1 MQGEGALTFLGGS
14 SMKSVGFI
22 GAGAMA
28 ESLISGIIGAG
39 FCKPEQIWVT
49 NRSNAERLKQ
59 LRQKWGVNTVPG
71 KAELLRNSH
80 VVVVAVKP
88 KDVAVALQEM
98 RPYVRQNGGPDQL
111 IISVAAGIP
120 IASLERALPSGTPVI
135 RAMPNTSCKVLES
148 ATAIARGAHAQD
160 HHMEQAKQLFSC
172 VGKVVEVEENL
183 LDAVTGLSGS
193 GPAYVYLLAEALI
206 EAGLKLG
213 LPQDV
218 TLTLASQTLYGAA
231 KMLRETGESPSTLRK
246 QVTSPN
252 GTTMAALK
260 ALEEA
265 GFTSALINAVQK
277 ATARARELAQQ
288 FA

>member
-1 MQGEGALTFLGGS
+1 MYR
-14 SMKSVGFI
+14 VGFI

-28 ESLISGIIGAG
+28 ESLISGIINAG
-39 FCKPEQIWVT
+39 FCRPEQIWVT

-59 LRQKWGVNTVPG
+59 VKEKWGVNAVAS
-71 KAELLRNSH
+71 KAELMANSDI
-80 VVVVAVKP
+80 VVVAVKP
-88 KDVAVALQEM
+88 KDMAAALQEM
-98 RPYVRQNGGPDQL
+98 RPHVRTENGEYQL
-111 IISVAAGIP
+111 VISVAAGIP
-120 IASLERALPSGTPVI
+120 IATVERALPDGVPVV

-148 ATAIARGAHAQD
+148 ATAIARGTHARD
-160 HHMEQAKQLFSC
+160 HHAEQARQLFAC
-172 VGKVVEVEENL
+172 VGKVVEVDENL

-231 KMLRETGESPSTLRK
+231 KMLKETGESPSALRR

-265 GFTSALINAVQK
+265 GFTSALVTAVQK

>member
-1 MQGEGALTFLGGS
+1 MYT
-14 SMKSVGFI
+14 VGFV

-28 ESLISGIIGAG
+28 QSLISGVISAG

-49 NRSNAERLKQ
+49 NRSNAERLRQ
-59 LRQKWGVNTVPG
+59 LKEKWGVNTVFG
-71 KAELLRNSH
+71 KAELMANSDI
-80 VVVVAVKP
+80 VVVAVKP
-88 KDVAVALQEM
+88 KDMAVALQEM
-98 RPYVRQNGGPDQL
+98 RPHVRSNGSADQL
-111 IISVAAGIP
+111 VISVAAGIP
-120 IASLERALPSGTPVI
+120 ISSVERALPGGIPVV

-148 ATAIARGAHAQD
+148 ATAIARGTYTQDRHA
-160 HHMEQAKQLFSC
+160 EQARQLFAC
-172 VGKVVEVEENL
+172 VGKVVEVDETL
-183 LDAVTGLSGS
+183 IDAVTGLSGS

-231 KMLRETGESPSTLRK
+231 KMLRETGENPSVLRR

-265 GFTSALINAVQK
+265 GFTSALVNAVQK
-277 ATARARELAQQ
+277 ASARARELAQQ